1 MAAKFMHFYNAADDA
16 ITLPAES
23 LVSMDQTTN
32 TNVRLAFADDGGT
45 SNTVDLTI
53 TAGKEKDVMKSISEA
68 IAFGKEQFLVVAD
81 DVNSVYADANITA
94 VAAVATANAGG
105 VQYISASND
114 YDYSSTV
121 FARNTTILVNA
132 ALADGKFIRLPEAT
146 TSNAGLTIKVLFGI
160 APADNAHVGF
170 VTTNIVG
177 GVIATGDA
185 DQGAIGT
192 GTTATQISAVGTGN
206 KRVTFDAD
214 GSAADGSG
222 FPGSQITFHYT
233 GVANVVLCEATVIG
247 DVNSITAANF
257 FNTTAVNA

>member
-105 VQYISASND
+105 VQYITATGNQD
-114 YDYSSTV
+114 FSSTV
-121 FARNTTILVNA
+121 FARNTTILVNV
-132 ALADGKFIRLPEAT
+132 ALADTNYIRLPEAT
-146 TSNAGLTIKVLFGI
+146 TSNGGMTIKVLFGL

-170 VTTNIVG
+170 VTTDIVG
-177 GVIATGDA
+177 GVLALSDATEGIAAGY
-185 DQGAIGT
+185 IRS
-192 GTTATQISAVGTGN
+192 SAVGTGN
-206 KRVTFDAD
+206 HRLTLDAN
-214 GSAADGSG
+214 GAAGDGSG
-222 FPGSQITFHYT
+222 YPGSQLTFHYP
-233 GVANVVLCEATVIG
+233 GVANVAIVEGTLIG
-247 DVNSITAANF
+247 DVDSATGANL

>member
-16 ITLPAES
+16 ITLPADN
-23 LVSMDQTTN
+23 LVAMDQTTD
-32 TNVRLAFADDGGT
+32 TNVRLVFSDDGGT

-53 TAGKEKDVMKSISEA
+53 DAGYEKSVMKSISEA
-68 IAFGKEQFLVVAD
+68 VAFGKDQFLVVAD
-81 DVNSVYADANITA
+81 DVNSDYLDANITA
-94 VAAVATANAGG
+94 VAAVSSANAGG
-105 VQYISASND
+105 VQYITATGNQD
-114 YDYSSTV
+114 FSSTV
-121 FARNTTILVNA
+121 FARNTTILVNV
-132 ALADGKFIRLPEAT
+132 ALADGNYIRLPEAT
-146 TSNAGLTIKVLFGI
+146 TSNGGMTIKVLFGL

-192 GTTATQISAVGTGN
+192 GTTATQVSAVGTAN
-206 KRVTFDAD
+206 KRVTFDVD
-214 GSAADGSG
+214 GAAADGSG
-222 FPGSQITFHYT
+222 MPGSQITFHYT